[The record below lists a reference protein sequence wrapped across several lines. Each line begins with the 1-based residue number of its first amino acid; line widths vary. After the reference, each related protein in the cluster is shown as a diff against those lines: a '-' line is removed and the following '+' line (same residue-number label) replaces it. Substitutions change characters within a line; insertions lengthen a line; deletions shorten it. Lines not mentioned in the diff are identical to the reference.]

1 MAGKLPLGLASN
13 NDRDVCFRFAVMQL
27 AVSEEAQQPRG
38 PPSNGRVLHLK
49 MAAVPCSRWLPIVEC
64 RAISQVQLSRDETM
78 SEGGQF
84 SRLFSPLQVGG
95 RTLRN
100 RIALPATLTNYGSGN
115 RITSR
120 WINFLAERAKGG
132 AGMVITEILAVD
144 PAALAQGAIITAFD
158 PVNEDAFK
166 ATAAEVEGQGA
177 CLIGQLWH
185 PGRQQLWSPIWSPK
199 GISDQPD
206 AYSWT
211 VPHVMSTDE
220 LRQVADRYVEVAG
233 RLKRCGFGGVE
244 LHGAHGYLIT
254 QILSPWSNRRN
265 DQYGGSLDNRVRFV
279 REVAQAIRQTCGSD
293 FVIGLKM
300 PGDEGVDGGIDPDE
314 AARITTILARHGVLD
329 YFAYSQG
336 NFTLSLETHVPDMY
350 FRHGHFLDIHKKL
363 RPAASGTP
371 VMAIGR
377 IATPIEAETAIA
389 DGAGDLVGLT
399 RALIADADWPAKARD
414 GRAGEIRPSSYDN
427 FCWGEI
433 HAGKPLA
440 EINNPQLGQK
450 GESGWRTPVARKK
463 RRIVVV
469 GAGPAGLQ
477 AAALAAQAG
486 HDVTLFSRSN
496 QVGGKLNWEIS
507 LPGRSEYRALI
518 TWLEKQARKAGVKI
532 KTGQTADVQAI
543 LAINPE
549 SVIVATGSHQRRPD
563 NFTGQGISAR
573 DWNAQSGT
581 ERLNGAAVLFD
592 MDHTAATYGVADGL
606 AQRYDGLFLL
616 TPRTQIARNVN
627 YCSAIGVYRRLYE
640 AKVEIVL
647 AAEPVNLSGNVLTW
661 RNVFTGR
668 LGKIGDVALF
678 VWSTPRLADDAL
690 AVALERAG
698 IETRR
703 IGDCMAPRNLFC
715 AIHEGEAAAVAL
727 CENGTPE
734 R

>member
-1 MAGKLPLGLASN
+1 
-13 NDRDVCFRFAVMQL
+13 
-27 AVSEEAQQPRG
+27 
-38 PPSNGRVLHLK
+38 
-49 MAAVPCSRWLPIVEC
+49 
-64 RAISQVQLSRDETM
+64 M

-84 SRLFSPLQVGG
+84 SLLFSPLQVGG

-132 AGMVITEILAVD
+132 AGMIITEILAVD

-158 PVNEDAFK
+158 TANEDGFK

-177 CLIGQLWH
+177 CLVGQLWH

-211 VPHVMSTDE
+211 VPHVMSTGDM
-220 LRQVADRYVEVAG
+220 RQVADRYVEVAR
-233 RLKRCGFGGVE
+233 RLRRCGFGGVE

-254 QILSPWSNRRN
+254 QILSPWSNQRT
-265 DQYGGSLDNRVRFV
+265 DKYGGSLENRVRFV
-279 REVAQAIRQTCGSD
+279 REVAQAIRQTCGRD

-300 PGDEGVDGGIDPDE
+300 PGDEGVAGGIDPEE
-314 AARITTILARHGVLD
+314 AARITSLLAPDRVLD

-350 FRHGHFLDIHKKL
+350 FRHGHFLDVHKKL

-377 IATPIEAETAIA
+377 IATPAEAEAAIA
-389 DGAGDLVGLT
+389 EAACDLVGLT

-414 GRAGEIRPSSYDN
+414 GRTSEIRPSSYDN

-450 GESGWRTPVARKK
+450 GESGWRTPAASKK
-463 RRIVVV
+463 RRVVVV

-477 AAALAAQAG
+477 AATVAAQAG
-486 HDVTLFSRSN
+486 HDVTLFNRSTC
-496 QVGGKLNWEIS
+496 VGGKLNWEIS
-507 LPGRSEYRALI
+507 LPGRSEYHGLI
-518 TWLEKQARKAGVKI
+518 GWLERQAHKAGVKI
-532 KTGQTADVQAI
+532 EAGQTADLDGV
-543 LAINPE
+543 LAIKPE
-549 SVIVATGSHQRRPD
+549 RVIVATGSHQRRPD
-563 NFTGQGISAR
+563 NFTGEGIAAR
-573 DWNAQSGT
+573 DWNPQSAKGRLKGT
-581 ERLNGAAVLFD
+581 AVLFD
-592 MDHTAATYGVADGL
+592 MDHSAATYGVADGL
-606 AQRYDGLFLL
+606 AEGYSRVLLL

-647 AAEPVNLSGNVLTW
+647 AAEPVTLTNSVLAW
-661 RNVFTGR
+661 RNVFTGQA
-668 LGKIGDVALF
+668 GEVDDVALF
-678 VWSTPRLADDAL
+678 VWSTPRLADDTL
-690 AVALERAG
+690 AAAIEQTG

-715 AIHEGEAAAVAL
+715 AIHEGEAAAISL
-727 CENGTPE
+727 
-734 R
+734 

>member
-1 MAGKLPLGLASN
+1 
-13 NDRDVCFRFAVMQL
+13 
-27 AVSEEAQQPRG
+27 
-38 PPSNGRVLHLK
+38 
-49 MAAVPCSRWLPIVEC
+49 
-64 RAISQVQLSRDETM
+64 M

-84 SRLFSPLQVGG
+84 TRLFSPLQVGG

-115 RITSR
+115 RITPR
-120 WINFLAERAKGG
+120 WIHFLAERAKGG
-132 AGMVITEILAVD
+132 AGMIITEILAVD

-158 PVNEDAFK
+158 AANEDDFK

-177 CLIGQLWH
+177 FLVGQLWH

-211 VPHVMSTDE
+211 VPHVMSTDDV
-220 LRQVADRYVEVAG
+220 RQLADRYVEVAG

-254 QILSPWSNRRN
+254 QILSPWSNQRT
-265 DQYGGSLDNRVRFV
+265 DKYGGSLENRVRFV
-279 REVAQAIRQTCGSD
+279 REVAHAIRQTCGSD

-300 PGDEGVDGGIDPDE
+300 PGDEGVAGGIDPEE
-314 AARITTILARHGVLD
+314 AARITSLLAPDRVLN

-350 FRHGHFLDIHKKL
+350 FRRGHFLNIHKKL

-377 IATPIEAETAIA
+377 IATPAEAEAAIA
-389 DGAGDLVGLT
+389 EGACDLVGLT

-414 GRAGEIRPSSYDN
+414 GRTSEIRPSSYDN

-450 GESGWRTPVARKK
+450 GESGWRTPAASKK
-463 RRIVVV
+463 RRVVVV

-477 AAALAAQAG
+477 AATVAAQAG
-486 HDVTLFSRSN
+486 HDVTLFSRSKR
-496 QVGGKLNWEIS
+496 VGGKLNWEIS
-507 LPGRSEYRALI
+507 LPGRSEYHGLI
-518 TWLEKQARKAGVKI
+518 GWLERQAHKAGVKI
-532 KTGQTADVQAI
+532 EAGEMADLDTVLTI
-543 LAINPE
+543 RPDR
-549 SVIVATGSHQRRPD
+549 VIVATGSHQRRPD
-563 NFTGQGISAR
+563 NFRGEGIAAR
-573 DWNAQSGT
+573 DWNPQSAKDRLKGT
-581 ERLNGAAVLFD
+581 AVLFD
-592 MDHTAATYGVADGL
+592 MDHSAATYGVADGL
-606 AQRYDGLFLL
+606 AQRYSRVLLL

-647 AAEPVNLSGNVLTW
+647 AAEPVALTNSVLAW
-661 RNVFTGR
+661 RNAFTGQA
-668 LGKIGDVALF
+668 GEIDDVALF
-678 VWSTPRLADDAL
+678 VWSTPRLADDTL
-690 AVALERAG
+690 AAAIEQVG

-715 AIHEGEAAAVAL
+715 AIHEGEAAAISL
-727 CENGTPE
+727 
-734 R
+734 

>member
-1 MAGKLPLGLASN
+1 
-13 NDRDVCFRFAVMQL
+13 
-27 AVSEEAQQPRG
+27 
-38 PPSNGRVLHLK
+38 
-49 MAAVPCSRWLPIVEC
+49 
-64 RAISQVQLSRDETM
+64 M

-132 AGMVITEILAVD
+132 AGMIITEILAVD

-158 PVNEDAFK
+158 TANEDGFK

-177 CLIGQLWH
+177 CLVGQLWH

-211 VPHVMSTDE
+211 VPHVMSTGDM
-220 LRQVADRYVEVAG
+220 RQVADRYVEVAR
-233 RLKRCGFGGVE
+233 RLRRCGFGGVE

-254 QILSPWSNRRN
+254 QILSPWSNQRT
-265 DQYGGSLDNRVRFV
+265 DKYGGSLENRVRFV
-279 REVAQAIRQTCGSD
+279 REVAQAIRQTCGRD

-300 PGDEGVDGGIDPDE
+300 PGDEGVAGGIDPEE
-314 AARITTILARHGVLD
+314 AARITSLLAPDRVLD
-329 YFAYSQG
+329 KYAYSQG

-350 FRHGHFLDIHKKL
+350 FRHGHFLDVHKKL

-377 IATPIEAETAIA
+377 IATPAEAEAAIA
-389 DGAGDLVGLT
+389 EAACDLVGLT

-414 GRAGEIRPSSYDN
+414 GRTSEIRPSSYDN

-450 GESGWRTPVARKK
+450 GESGWRTPAASKK
-463 RRIVVV
+463 RRVVVV

-477 AAALAAQAG
+477 AATVAAQAG
-486 HDVTLFSRSN
+486 HDVTLFNRSTR
-496 QVGGKLNWEIS
+496 VGGKLNWEIS
-507 LPGRSEYRALI
+507 LPGRSEYHGLI
-518 TWLEKQARKAGVKI
+518 GWLERQAHKAGVRI
-532 KTGQTADVQAI
+532 EAGQTADLDGV
-543 LAINPE
+543 LAIKPE
-549 SVIVATGSHQRRPD
+549 RVIVATGSHQRRPD
-563 NFTGQGISAR
+563 NFTGEGIAAR
-573 DWNAQSGT
+573 DWNPQSAKRRLKGT
-581 ERLNGAAVLFD
+581 AVLFD
-592 MDHTAATYGVADGL
+592 MDHSAATYGVADGL
-606 AQRYDGLFLL
+606 AEGYSRVLLL

-647 AAEPVNLSGNVLTW
+647 AAEPVTLTNSVLAW
-661 RNVFTGR
+661 RNVFTGQA
-668 LGKIGDVALF
+668 GEVDDVALF
-678 VWSTPRLADDAL
+678 VWSTPRLADDTL
-690 AVALERAG
+690 AAAIEQTG

-715 AIHEGEAAAVAL
+715 AIHEGEAAAISL
-727 CENGTPE
+727 
-734 R
+734 

>member
-1 MAGKLPLGLASN
+1 
-13 NDRDVCFRFAVMQL
+13 
-27 AVSEEAQQPRG
+27 
-38 PPSNGRVLHLK
+38 
-49 MAAVPCSRWLPIVEC
+49 
-64 RAISQVQLSRDETM
+64 M

-132 AGMVITEILAVD
+132 AGMIITEILAVD

-158 PVNEDAFK
+158 TANEDGFK

-177 CLIGQLWH
+177 CLVGQLWH

-211 VPHVMSTDE
+211 VPHVMSTGDM
-220 LRQVADRYVEVAG
+220 RQVADRYVEVAR
-233 RLKRCGFGGVE
+233 RLRRCGFGGVE

-254 QILSPWSNRRN
+254 QILSPWSNQRT
-265 DQYGGSLDNRVRFV
+265 DKYGGSLENRVRFV
-279 REVAQAIRQTCGSD
+279 REVAQAIRQTCGRD

-300 PGDEGVDGGIDPDE
+300 PGDEGVAGGIDPEE
-314 AARITTILARHGVLD
+314 AARITSLLAPDRVLD

-350 FRHGHFLDIHKKL
+350 FRHGHFLDVHKKL

-377 IATPIEAETAIA
+377 IATPAEAEAAIA
-389 DGAGDLVGLT
+389 EAACDLVGLT

-414 GRAGEIRPSSYDN
+414 GRTSEIRPSSYDN

-450 GESGWRTPVARKK
+450 GESGWRTPAASKK
-463 RRIVVV
+463 RRVVVV

-477 AAALAAQAG
+477 AATVAAQAG
-486 HDVTLFSRSN
+486 HDVTLFNRSTC
-496 QVGGKLNWEIS
+496 VGGKLNWEIS
-507 LPGRSEYRALI
+507 LPGRSEYHGLI
-518 TWLEKQARKAGVKI
+518 GWLERQAHKAGVKI
-532 KTGQTADVQAI
+532 EAGQTADLDGV
-543 LAINPE
+543 LAIKPE
-549 SVIVATGSHQRRPD
+549 RVIVATGSHQRRPD
-563 NFTGQGISAR
+563 NFTGEGIAAR
-573 DWNAQSGT
+573 DWNPQSAKGRLKGT
-581 ERLNGAAVLFD
+581 AVLFD
-592 MDHTAATYGVADGL
+592 MDHSAATYGVADGL
-606 AQRYDGLFLL
+606 AERYSRVLLL

-647 AAEPVNLSGNVLTW
+647 AAEPVTLTNSVLAW
-661 RNVFTGR
+661 RNVFTGQA
-668 LGKIGDVALF
+668 GEVDDVALF
-678 VWSTPRLADDAL
+678 VWSTPRLADDTL
-690 AVALERAG
+690 AAAIEQTG

-715 AIHEGEAAAVAL
+715 AIHEGEAAAISL
-727 CENGTPE
+727 
-734 R
+734 

>member
-1 MAGKLPLGLASN
+1 
-13 NDRDVCFRFAVMQL
+13 
-27 AVSEEAQQPRG
+27 
-38 PPSNGRVLHLK
+38 
-49 MAAVPCSRWLPIVEC
+49 
-64 RAISQVQLSRDETM
+64 M

-84 SRLFSPLQVGG
+84 TRLFSPLQVGG

-115 RITSR
+115 RITPR

-132 AGMVITEILAVD
+132 AGMIITEILAVD

-158 PVNEDAFK
+158 AANEDDFK

-177 CLIGQLWH
+177 FLVGQLWH

-211 VPHVMSTDE
+211 VPHVMSTDDV
-220 LRQVADRYVEVAG
+220 RQLADRYVEVAG

-254 QILSPWSNRRN
+254 QILSPWSNQRT
-265 DQYGGSLDNRVRFV
+265 DKYGGSLENRVRFV
-279 REVAQAIRQTCGSD
+279 REVAHAIRQTCGSD

-300 PGDEGVDGGIDPDE
+300 PGDEGVAGGIDPEE
-314 AARITTILARHGVLD
+314 AARITSLLAPDRVLN

-350 FRHGHFLDIHKKL
+350 FRHGHFLNIHKKL

-377 IATPIEAETAIA
+377 IATPAEAEAAIA
-389 DGAGDLVGLT
+389 EGACDLVGLT

-414 GRAGEIRPSSYDN
+414 GRTSEIRPSSYDN

-450 GESGWRTPVARKK
+450 GESGWRTPAASKK
-463 RRIVVV
+463 RRVVVV

-477 AAALAAQAG
+477 AATVAAQAG
-486 HDVTLFSRSN
+486 HDVTLFSRSKR
-496 QVGGKLNWEIS
+496 VGGKLNWEIS
-507 LPGRSEYRALI
+507 LPGRSEYHGLI
-518 TWLEKQARKAGVKI
+518 GWLERQAHKAGVKI
-532 KTGQTADVQAI
+532 EAGEMADLDTVLTI
-543 LAINPE
+543 RPDR
-549 SVIVATGSHQRRPD
+549 VIVATGSHQRRPD
-563 NFTGQGISAR
+563 NFRGEGIAAR
-573 DWNAQSGT
+573 DWNPQSAKDRLKGT
-581 ERLNGAAVLFD
+581 AVLFD
-592 MDHTAATYGVADGL
+592 MDHSAATYGVADGL
-606 AQRYDGLFLL
+606 AQRYSRVLLL

-647 AAEPVNLSGNVLTW
+647 AAEPVALTNSVLAW
-661 RNVFTGR
+661 RNAFTGQA
-668 LGKIGDVALF
+668 GEIDDVALF
-678 VWSTPRLADDAL
+678 VWSTPRLADDTL
-690 AVALERAG
+690 AAAIEQVG

-715 AIHEGEAAAVAL
+715 AIHEGEAAAISL
-727 CENGTPE
+727 
-734 R
+734 

>member
-1 MAGKLPLGLASN
+1 
-13 NDRDVCFRFAVMQL
+13 
-27 AVSEEAQQPRG
+27 
-38 PPSNGRVLHLK
+38 
-49 MAAVPCSRWLPIVEC
+49 
-64 RAISQVQLSRDETM
+64 M

-84 SRLFSPLQVGG
+84 TRLFSPLQVGG

-115 RITSR
+115 RITPR

-132 AGMVITEILAVD
+132 AGMIITEILAVD

-158 PVNEDAFK
+158 AANEDDFK

-177 CLIGQLWH
+177 CLVGQLWH

-211 VPHVMSTDE
+211 VPHVMSTDDM
-220 LRQVADRYVEVAG
+220 RQLADRYVEVAG

-254 QILSPWSNRRN
+254 QILSPWSNQRT
-265 DQYGGSLDNRVRFV
+265 DKYGGSLENRVRFV
-279 REVAQAIRQTCGSD
+279 REVAHAIRQTCGSD

-300 PGDEGVDGGIDPDE
+300 PGDEGVAGGIDPEE
-314 AARITTILARHGVLD
+314 AARITSLLAPDRVLN

-350 FRHGHFLDIHKKL
+350 FRHGHFLNIHKKL

-377 IATPIEAETAIA
+377 IATPAEAEAAIA
-389 DGAGDLVGLT
+389 EGACDLVGLT

-414 GRAGEIRPSSYDN
+414 GRTSEIRPSSYDN

-450 GESGWRTPVARKK
+450 GESGWRTPAASKK
-463 RRIVVV
+463 RRVVVV

-477 AAALAAQAG
+477 AATVAAQAG
-486 HDVTLFSRSN
+486 HDVTLFSRSKR
-496 QVGGKLNWEIS
+496 VGGKLNWEIS
-507 LPGRSEYRALI
+507 LPGRSEYHGLI
-518 TWLEKQARKAGVKI
+518 GWLERQAHKAGVKI
-532 KTGQTADVQAI
+532 EAGEMADLDTVLTI
-543 LAINPE
+543 RPDR
-549 SVIVATGSHQRRPD
+549 VIVATGSHQRRPD
-563 NFTGQGISAR
+563 NFRGEGIAAR
-573 DWNAQSGT
+573 DWNPQSAKDRLKGT
-581 ERLNGAAVLFD
+581 AVLFD
-592 MDHTAATYGVADGL
+592 MDHSAATYGVADGL
-606 AQRYDGLFLL
+606 AQRYSRVLLL

-647 AAEPVNLSGNVLTW
+647 AAEPVALTNSVLAW
-661 RNVFTGR
+661 RNAFTGQA
-668 LGKIGDVALF
+668 GEIDDVALF
-678 VWSTPRLADDAL
+678 VWSTPRLADDTL
-690 AVALERAG
+690 AAAIEQVG

-715 AIHEGEAAAVAL
+715 AIHEGEAAAISL
-727 CENGTPE
+727 
-734 R
+734 